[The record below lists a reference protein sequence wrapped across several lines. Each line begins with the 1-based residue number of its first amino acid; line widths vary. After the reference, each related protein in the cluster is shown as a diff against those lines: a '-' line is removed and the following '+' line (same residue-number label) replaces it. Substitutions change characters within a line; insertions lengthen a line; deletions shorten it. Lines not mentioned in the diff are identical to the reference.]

1 MCTKA
6 ADDSFIRKRGQSS
19 SASFATSKGQGGMHN
34 MGRALH
40 VDLVISS
47 MVILCFSLRFRSI
60 KIMAIASGHKALENK
75 TDFNCFDLMLPL
87 FHMFCVNIKL
97 LGFPK

>member
-1 MCTKA
+1 
-6 ADDSFIRKRGQSS
+6 
-19 SASFATSKGQGGMHN
+19 

-47 MVILCFSLRFRSI
+47 MVILCFSLRFHSI

-75 TDFNCFDLMLPL
+75 TDFSCFDLMLPL
-87 FHMFCVNIKL
+87 FQMFCVNIKL